1 MTGHARRLASGGRSW
16 SVGRAI
22 AIATVL
28 MLAFPSTPFAHEIPP
43 SVTVLAF
50 VKPEAG
56 RLRLVMR
63 VPLEAVRDVDFPL
76 IGAGY
81 LDIARAT
88 PQLRDAAKVW
98 IADYVQ
104 LFEDDRQLAGQVVAA
119 RVSVPSDRAFTAY
132 ASALAS
138 ATAPPLPDTV
148 ALPWQQAMIDVLLE
162 YPITSAAARFSIRP
176 ALAHLGIRTTTVL
189 RFLPPNGSERAFQYL
204 GDPGLVRLDPRWHQA
219 AFRFVRLGFGHIL
232 DGIDHLLFVLCLVIP
247 FRRLRPLVA
256 IITSFT
262 VAHSI
267 TLIASASGF
276 APDALWFPPL
286 IEVLIALSIV
296 YMAFENIVG
305 PKLERRWIIAFAF
318 GLVHGFGFSFILR
331 NSLQFA
337 GGHLATS
344 LIAFNVGV
352 ELGQLFVLAVAIPVL
367 MFVFRYVVAERMGT
381 ILMSALI
388 AHTAWHWML
397 DRWGA
402 LRQYSFTWPAFD
414 AGFAI
419 AAMRAAMLSLIL
431 VGAVWGLYAVFG
443 RYVMRRSES
452 GAPTEV

>member
-1 MTGHARRLASGGRSW
+1 M
-16 SVGRAI
+16 
-22 AIATVL
+22 
-28 MLAFPSTPFAHEIPP
+28 
-43 SVTVLAF
+43 
-50 VKPEAG
+50 
-56 RLRLVMR
+56 
-63 VPLEAVRDVDFPL
+63 
-76 IGAGY
+76 
-81 LDIARAT
+81 
-88 PQLRDAAKVW
+88 
-98 IADYVQ
+98 
-104 LFEDDRQLAGQVVAA
+104 
-119 RVSVPSDRAFTAY
+119 
-132 ASALAS
+132 
-138 ATAPPLPDTV
+138 PDTV
-148 ALPWQQAMIDVLLE
+148 DLPWQQAMVDVLLE
-162 YPITSAAARFSIRP
+162 YPIASPEGRFSIRP
-176 ALAHLGIRTTTVL
+176 SLARLGIRTTTVL
-189 RFLPPNGSERAFQYL
+189 RFLPPNGGERAFEYL

-219 AFRFVRLGFGHIL
+219 AFRFIELGFAHIL

-352 ELGQLFVLAVAIPVL
+352 ELGQLFVLSIAIPLLVL
-367 MFVFRYVVAERMGT
+367 LFRYVVAERAGT
-381 ILMSALI
+381 ILLSALI

-397 DRWGA
+397 ERWGA
-402 LRQYSFTWPAFD
+402 LRQYSFEWPALD
-414 AGFAI
+414 ADFLI
-419 AAMRAAMLSLIL
+419 RAMRAGMFVLIL
-431 VGAVWGLYAVFG
+431 VGAAWALYAVFG
-443 RYVMRRSES
+443 KSILRRSES
-452 GAPTEV
+452 STAPEG